1 VDNVKRFG
9 FVPDR
14 VYDHDKFGVVGPLTE
29 GTIYVEVT
37 HFDASLARAAA
48 LQAENEA
55 LLKGLTGKNAL
66 TGATYAHL
74 IEERDALRRHLHD
87 ATTSLETIS
96 KLAGRDEH
104 MKHMSQ
110 VCGYANSRAT
120 VARAFMDQPGPVPSI
135 LDLSYEEAHKIACEL
150 PAVHLPGGHTIG
162 GLHFSAPA
170 PAMGPYGVELPAQT
184 WEQIHQHAK
193 ELAECTKD
201 SSDVTCE
208 LSESDINELISFAF
222 ASVNPK
228 QTEEADSDE

>member
-1 VDNVKRFG
+1 MDNVKRFG

-14 VYDHDKFGVVGPLTE
+14 VYGHDKFGVVGPLTE
-29 GTIYVEVT
+29 GTIYVEAK
-37 HFDASLARAAA
+37 HFDASQASVVA

-66 TGATYAHL
+66 IGATYAHL
-74 IEERDALRRHLHD
+74 IEERDALRRHLHE

-96 KLAGRDEH
+96 KLAGRDEF

-135 LDLSYEEAHKIACEL
+135 LDLSYEDAHKIDCEL
-150 PAVHLPGGHTIG
+150 PAQHLPGGHTIG
-162 GLHFSAPA
+162 GQHFSAPA

-184 WEQIHQHAK
+184 WHQIFDHAK
-193 ELAECTKD
+193 ELGECTKD
-201 SSDVTCE
+201 SSDVTFE
-208 LSESDINELISFAF
+208 LSESDINELVSFAF
-222 ASVNPK
+222 AAVNPK
-228 QTEEADSDE
+228 QTEEAAGDE